1 MLTEEMRERPVMQR
15 LEKLEK
21 QNRRL
26 RVGGG
31 AFLLVAASL
40 LLMGQAA
47 PQSKTIEAQEFILRD
62 TSNKQRAKLSLVE
75 DTAVLSLYDAKE
87 NVRARLVAGD
97 RPGLLFFD
105 AQRTGP
111 YAKVRLA
118 LGVGDMGGGAGDS
131 GPHIL
136 LFDANGRGRAEL
148 FVTESRSG
156 LSFHDANGKE
166 LFKAP

>member
-1 MLTEEMRERPVMQR
+1 MMEGRMEEQTLARR

-21 QNRRL
+21 LNRRL
-26 RVGGG
+26 RIGVG
-31 AFLLVAASL
+31 AVLLVVASL
-40 LLMGQAA
+40 FLMGQAP

-62 TSNKQRAKLSLVE
+62 ANNKQRAKLSLVE
-75 DTAVLSLYDAKE
+75 DTTVLSLYDANE

-105 AQRTGP
+105 AGRTGP
-111 YAKVRLA
+111 YANVRLA

-131 GPHIL
+131 GPHFL

-148 FVTESRSG
+148 FVTQNRLG
-156 LSFHDANGKE
+156 LFFYDANGKV

>member
-1 MLTEEMRERPVMQR
+1 
-15 LEKLEK
+15 
-21 QNRRL
+21 
-26 RVGGG
+26 
-31 AFLLVAASL
+31 
-40 LLMGQAA
+40 MGQAA
-47 PQSKTIEAQEFILRD
+47 PQSKTIEAQEFVLRD
-62 TSNKQRAKLSLVE
+62 ASNKQRSKLSLVE
-75 DTAVLSLYDAKE
+75 DTAVLSLYDANE

-118 LGVGDMGGGAGDS
+118 LGVGDMGGGIGDS
-131 GPHIL
+131 GPHFL

-148 FVTESRSG
+148 FVTENRSG
-156 LSFHDANGKE
+156 LFFHDANGKV

>member
-1 MLTEEMRERPVMQR
+1 MSTDGKREQAVVER

-26 RVGGG
+26 RAGG
-31 AFLLVAASL
+31 AVFMLAVASL
-40 LLMGQAA
+40 ILMGQA
-47 PQSKTIEAQEFILRD
+47 PSQSKTIEAQEFILRD
-62 TSNKQRAKLSLVE
+62 GNHKARAKLSLVE
-75 DTAVLSLYDAKE
+75 GTPMLSLYDANE

-105 AQRTGP
+105 AERSGP

-118 LGVGDMGGGAGDS
+118 IGVGDMGGGPADS
-131 GPHIL
+131 GPHFL
-136 LFDANGRGRAEL
+136 LFDASGRGRAEL
-148 FVTESRSG
+148 FVTDSRSG
-156 LSFHDANGKE
+156 LFFHDEKGKV